1 MSSTDQPTS
10 VATES
15 RSLLLDALEV
25 GYPDKVACAIAGF
38 DFPSYERWLK
48 RGSSEECGEYHD
60 FSEQVSMAKCCAIN
74 YVETVFLRGIADGDV
89 RLALRWLQIHDP
101 ETWGPNAR
109 PDLAPWN
116 APVPIPVRS
125 DTPAIE
131 AGFRRLAPAERGGTE
146 TAAAGN
152 PVWGLDEAL
161 SFSNAVMKVLADI
174 TIRQGL
180 VEQAERGAALG
191 GQRDQAELTAEIQ
204 SDCERVLHLA
214 CEIAER
220 YGAGAGGAD
229 SSQPLRE
236 PPLSADRASRPQS
249 DGGSGK

>member
-25 GYPDKVACAIAGF
+25 GYSDKVACAIAGF

-48 RGSSEECGEYHD
+48 RGSSEECGEYYD
-60 FSEQVSMAKCCAIN
+60 FSEQVSMAKSCAI
-74 YVETVFLRGIADGDV
+74 YYMQTVILRGIADGDA
-89 RLALRWLQIHDP
+89 RAAWRWLQLHAP
-101 ETWGPNAR
+101 ETWGPDAR

-125 DTPAIE
+125 DTPAIDAE
-131 AGFRRLAPAERGGTE
+131 FRRLAPAERGEAE

-152 PVWGLDEAL
+152 SVWGLDEAL
-161 SFSNAVMKVLADI
+161 TFSKAVVQVLADI
-174 TIRQGL
+174 TSRQRL
-180 VEQAERGAALG
+180 VEQAEQDAALG
-191 GQRDQAELTAEIQ
+191 GQRDRAELTSEIQ

-214 CEIAER
+214 CAAAKR

-236 PPLSADRASRPQS
+236 PPLSADRASRPQN
-249 DGGSGK
+249 DGGSER